1 MLTPI
6 STKIEEFDFVWYRDE
21 VKRKLYEGKLDR
33 KYFTDFLRTALEQR
47 DEEWRELL
55 ESEKKAVTRDEYGAP
70 EDMGMCFNVE
80 LNQALNDIITKSKEI

>member
-6 STKIEEFDFVWYRDE
+6 STKIEEFEKIGEGRVRFVATRQEVRDFIS
-21 VKRKLYEGKLDR
+21 
-33 KYFTDFLRTALEQR
+33 TALEQR